1 MNNSKPEENTIGIV
15 EVRGF
20 WTWQVQHMQEPGLLG
35 SSSYLVLGV
44 YYLAGRFSGRLRTR
58 LSVITPFSMSFERPI
73 QINPWTALD
82 SSASNVWRRNAVIRS
97 A

>member
-1 MNNSKPEENTIGIV
+1 MNSSKLEENTIGIV
-15 EVRGF
+15 EFRDFG
-20 WTWQVQHMQEPGLLG
+20 TWQVQYMRGPDLLG
-35 SSSYLVLGV
+35 PSSYLVLGV
-44 YYLAGRFSGRLRTR
+44 YYLAGRFSGKLRTR
-58 LSVITPFSMSFERPI
+58 LSVITPFSMSFDRPI